1 MRLSNLI
8 SKTLIV
14 SGVAFVCLSLCA
26 SGAVG
31 QEMPAADLQ
40 GWMHSGEKILQATRW
55 DPNELLKAAE
65 ALSNPPT
72 RGVNRSETSAALLL
86 AAKLY
91 AKAERYPE
99 CVAGCLWLLDTYPRT
114 SSAAEACELAGT
126 VMADRLNKATEAAE
140 LFQKRAKAFPKE
152 SQADWFLRRAVALYE
167 TTGAWNRAAECAEW
181 YGEHFADSPYAPQ
194 MKLQLASIWMKQ
206 GDAARAKESLIAFIE
221 KYGDDPWTV
230 VARQT
235 LAEIYASEGDAEKA
249 YGEQGA
255 AWSWYQQHA
264 KKAEKTPVEVRQAAA
279 LSLFGLQEP
288 RRAYF
293 RRACEFTPNV
303 VSDRNARPL
312 AKTLIENY
320 NQVMLTD
327 PNMAVQALIAQAE
340 VCEELGNFLLQ
351 QGYVQ
356 YANARGRH
364 DGPPHE
370 AAMEEYV
377 RAIALYERAWD
388 YSLMQEDTPELSK
401 LSDRAATRAVE
412 LRLGNGDLAFG
423 WALQLHQ
430 ALPAATSAPKEL
442 DKRFQALDSQVYP
455 VLTAGLAHYKEA
467 EGMAVKMG
475 LPRLAERA
483 RGGLA
488 VPLEPYATDL
498 FGLNQGAWDAVS
510 TAAFQVVSSVQMS
523 ERAATAVA
531 QWEQLEA
538 AHTQAEAFVPPT
550 VQRSREILM
559 ALREAHASPDCWTT
573 WENHLL
579 GYYQD
584 YALYCHDVSTK
595 LSGAVERLK
604 EKQGN
609 EMMKLQSRLRSV
621 SRDLGKQEYRR
632 LEEAYDLCEE
642 LAITSPE
649 ADKILERLVA
659 LNPKEY
665 STKAQTRFGTRQ
677 KP

>member
-1 MRLSNLI
+1 MRLTNSI
-8 SKTLIV
+8 SKSLVV
-14 SGVAFVCLSLCA
+14 SAVAFVSLSLCA

-55 DPNELLKAAE
+55 DPDELLKAAE

-72 RGVNRSETSAALLL
+72 HGVNRSESSAALLL
-86 AAKLY
+86 SAKLY
-91 AKAERYPE
+91 AKAGKYPE
-99 CVAGCLWLLDTYPRT
+99 CVAGCQQVLDTYPRT
-114 SSAAEACELAGT
+114 SSAGEACELAGT
-126 VMADRLNKATEAAE
+126 VMADHLNKAAEAAE
-140 LFQKRAKAFPKE
+140 LFQKRALGFPKE
-152 SQADWFLRRAVALYE
+152 SQADWFLRRAVELYE
-167 TTGAWNRAAECAEW
+167 TAGAWDRAAECAQS
-181 YGEHFADSPYAPQ
+181 YADHFADRPSAAQ
-194 MKLQLASIWMKQ
+194 MKLWLASIWMKQ
-206 GDAARAKESLIAFIE
+206 GDAARAKESLVEFTE
-221 KYGDDPWTV
+221 KYGNDPWTV

-235 LAEIYASEGDAEKA
+235 LAEIYASEGDREKA
-249 YGEQGA
+249 YGEQGE

-264 KKAEKTPVEVRQAAA
+264 KAAAKMPAEVRHAAA
-279 LSLFGLQEP
+279 LSLFELQEP
-288 RRAYF
+288 RRTYF
-293 RRACEFTPNV
+293 HRACEFTPNA
-303 VSDRNARPL
+303 VSDKNAIPL

-320 NQVMLTD
+320 NQVMLAD

-356 YANARGRH
+356 YANARGRQ
-364 DGPPHE
+364 DVPPHE

-388 YSLMQEDTPELSK
+388 YSLMQEDTPELAK
-401 LSDRAATRAVE
+401 LSEQAATRAVE

-430 ALPAATSAPKEL
+430 ALPAASSVPKEL

-455 VLTAGLAHYKEA
+455 VLAGGLAQYRDA
-467 EGMAVKMG
+467 QAMAVKMG
-475 LPRLAERA
+475 LSRLAERA
-483 RGGLA
+483 RSGLA
-488 VPLEPYATDL
+488 VPLEPFATDL
-498 FGLNQGAWDAVS
+498 FGLNRSAWDVVS
-510 TAAFQVVSSVQMS
+510 TSTFQIVSSVQMS
-523 ERAATAVA
+523 ERAATAVP
-531 QWEQLEA
+531 QLEQLEV
-538 AHTQAEAFVPPT
+538 AHMQADAFVPRT
-550 VQRSREILM
+550 VERSREILM
-559 ALREAHASPDCWTT
+559 ALRDAHASPESRTT
-573 WENHLL
+573 WENYLL

-584 YALYCHDVSTK
+584 YAAFCRDVSTK

-604 EKQGN
+604 DKQGN
-609 EMMKLQSRLRSV
+609 EMMKLQSRLQSV
-621 SRDLGKQEYRR
+621 SRDLVKQEYGR

-665 STKAQTRFGTRQ
+665 STKAETRFGTRQ